1 MDNSGCQTVAGV
13 DLADELELSDL
24 ADELDVLDVL
34 EELEESDLA
43 ELEELSD
50 ELLEESLLAL
60 ELEPLEV
67 FLDASRLSL
76 R

>member
-24 ADELDVLDVL
+24 ADELDVLD
-34 EELEESDLA
+34 ELEESDLA